1 MFSISEVRRSLL
13 DGMSYSSV
21 KDVGILFWLNDVPES
36 NIDVISVVSTAKN
49 RFLWEKNYFY
59 CG

>member
-1 MFSISEVRRSLL
+1 
-13 DGMSYSSV
+13 MSYSSV